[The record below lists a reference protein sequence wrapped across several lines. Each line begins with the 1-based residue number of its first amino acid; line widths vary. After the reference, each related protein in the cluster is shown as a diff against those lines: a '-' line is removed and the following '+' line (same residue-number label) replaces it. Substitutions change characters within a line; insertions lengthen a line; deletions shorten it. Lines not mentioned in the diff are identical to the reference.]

1 MGTNVANH
9 ASHDDQRT
17 RVAVVGTLA
26 EFHREPIPY
35 NLGALV
41 QLVSELRPD
50 LLCLDLTPEKWQ
62 RGDFDGLPPEYREAL
77 LPLSH
82 QTDIVVVPIAG
93 QHPPAEPSG
102 EGWRGRAIAVLRR
115 WLAYL
120 QRTAPN
126 AAAVVEGPR
135 HHLADL
141 LYEAM
146 AWLAGPETYRAWK
159 AHTDYL
165 SRQVLEVARRDPG
178 RRILVAVNLRH
189 CHHIR
194 PALARHPGIR
204 VVPYAQL

>member
-1 MGTNVANH
+1 MGSNIANH

-126 AAAVVEGPR
+126 PAAVVEGPR

-146 AWLAGPETYRAWK
+146 AWLAGAETYRAWK

-204 VVPYAQL
+204 VVPYSRL